1 MISQI
6 TLTEGSKYLL
16 EQSIFNRSILTCHCV
31 QDGWAYLS
39 SESSSQIYT
48 EKVEYKYNIKKERM
62 YVFNKVFQSWD
73 SVESYTI
80 EEFVEPHQ
88 FKQDKWHGAGY
99 QLNASSVWDT

>member
-1 MISQI
+1 MNFK
-6 TLTEGSKYLL
+6 ENSKYLL

-39 SESSSQIYT
+39 SESPSQIYT

-73 SVESYTI
+73 SIQDYAVTEYGVAATVQADYKTYTVI
-80 EEFVEPHQ
+80 
-88 FKQDKWHGAGY
+88 
-99 QLNASSVWDT
+99 

>member
-1 MISQI
+1 MNF
-6 TLTEGSKYLL
+6 TEGSKYLI
-16 EQSIFNRSILTCHCV
+16 EQSIFNRTILTCHCV

-39 SESSSQIYT
+39 DTPPSQAYT

-62 YVFNKVFQSWD
+62 YVFNKAMQTWD
-73 SVESYTI
+73 NCEGYTI

-99 QLNASSVWDT
+99 QLNASSVWDS